1 MGERKGEGDNLP
13 SPRWEG
19 MKGKGDQKVFI
30 LSTPTLALPIPRS
43 RPIDRP
49 GRGKGEEIIGGI
61 GLISKLRLEA
71 MKAIHYGWVIVG
83 VGVLVKMTGLG
94 FGRFAYPMLLPSMR
108 ESLSFNYSEM
118 GLLSG
123 AIMLGYLLFSLIGGM
138 LATRFGPKRIVIA
151 SLLCG
156 ALSMFFM
163 SRLSGFS
170 PLLFISF
177 AMGAG
182 AAGSHISITT
192 LPMVW
197 FEGRRLGRAVGV
209 VTGGTGLGIIVT
221 GLLLPYLLSQLG
233 KEAWRQCW
241 VLLAL
246 ITFLVAVTGWVLLR
260 EKPSPIT
267 FLAPSLDGDKRPHL
281 SKKESHELT
290 LKAIFIIYFIFGF
303 SYNIYATYFVA
314 YMVEEVRLTAKMA
327 GDIWAIFG
335 WMCMLSGLIWG
346 FLSDR
351 LGRRKALLWNNG
363 IISLSVLLPLL
374 LYQPFFMGFSAFLFG
389 GTFLGT
395 VTVVAASV
403 GDRVGE
409 KRASV
414 YGLVTLIHGTGQFL
428 GTTSGGYLKDVAGTF
443 QLPLLVSLAGFVF
456 CVILTTL
463 AKKGETTLTLHGSTT
478 L

>member
-1 MGERKGEGDNLP
+1 MELDNYSLGGERGRRGGFEL
-13 SPRWEG
+13 
-19 MKGKGDQKVFI
+19 
-30 LSTPTLALPIPRS
+30 
-43 RPIDRP
+43 RP
-49 GRGKGEEIIGGI
+49 
-61 GLISKLRLEA
+61 EA

-94 FGRFAYPMLLPSMR
+94 FGRFAYPMLLPNMR
-108 ESLSFNYSEM
+108 ESLGFTYGEM

-138 LATRFGPKRIVIA
+138 LATRFGPRRIVIA

-156 ALSMFFM
+156 ALSMYFI
-163 SRLSGFS
+163 SRLSGFLS
-170 PLLFISF
+170 LLFFSF

-192 LPMVW
+192 LPMIW
-197 FEGRRLGRAVGV
+197 FEEKRLGRAVGV

-221 GLLLPYLLSQLG
+221 GLLLPYLLFQLG

-241 VLLAL
+241 SLLAL
-246 ITFLVAVTGWVLLR
+246 ITFLVAVIGWILLR
-260 EKPSPIT
+260 EKPSQVTLLP
-267 FLAPSLDGDKRPHL
+267 PGPDGEKRPYF
-281 SKKESHELT
+281 SKREGDQLT

-314 YMVEEVRLTAKMA
+314 YMIEEIQLTAKTA

-335 WMCMLSGLIWG
+335 WMCTGSGLIWG
-346 FLSDR
+346 YLSDR

-363 IISLSVLLPLL
+363 IISLSVLLSLPLDE
-374 LYQPFFMGFSAFLFG
+374 PFIMGFSAFLFG

-403 GDRVGE
+403 GDQIGAR
-409 KRASV
+409 RASV
-414 YGLVTLIHGTGQFL
+414 YGLVTLIHGIGQFL
-428 GTTSGGYLKDVAGTF
+428 GTISGGYLKDLTGSF
-443 QLPLLVSLAGFVF
+443 QLTFIVSLTGFLLCLV
-456 CVILTTL
+456 LTAINGATR
-463 AKKGETTLTLHGSTT
+463 AKPVVLP
-478 L
+478 